1 MASIFEFIRDINF
14 YQAIWLLPILGVIH
28 SLEELPRFPDWAAKT
43 LEIPYTSTKFIA
55 ENIVLFLILIAAIVM
70 TFYVPGK
77 AGVILVLSTAACFFL
92 NAIFHAFFT
101 LKTGVYSPG
110 TVTACLFFVPA
121 SLYIYYLA
129 GKEGL
134 LTTWTLVLSIILGIV
149 VLPIVVSIV
158 HNTIDSG
165 ITFKALI
172 KKVLIMGVLP
182 FVVMA
187 IAMMVFGRETVN
199 TIMIYATPLIVLPLV
214 LKTLK
219 KMKEKKKSDTIS

>member
-1 MASIFEFIRDINF
+1 MSGIIEFFRDVTFN
-14 YQAIWLLPILGVIH
+14 QAIWLLPILGVIH

-43 LEIPYTSTKFIA
+43 LEIPYTRTKFIA
-55 ENIVLFLILIAAIVM
+55 ENIVLFLVLMIAIVL

-77 AGVILVLSTAACFFL
+77 AGIVLVLSTAACFFL
-92 NAIFHAFFT
+92 NVIFHAVFT

-121 SLYIYYLA
+121 SFYIYYLA

-134 LTTWTLVLSIILGIV
+134 LTSSTVILSIILGVI
-149 VLPIVVSIV
+149 VLPIVVVIV

-165 ITFKALI
+165 ITFKALM
-172 KKVLIMGVLP
+172 KKIIFMGLLP
-182 FVVMA
+182 FVVVS
-187 IAMMVFGRETVN
+187 IAMLVFGRETVN
-199 TIMIYATPLIVLPLV
+199 TIMIYASPLIILPLV

-219 KMKEKKKSDTIS
+219 KLKEKKKSKTM